1 MKDTVQIYTN
11 ISIIQKVIKSD
22 LKKYFNS
29 IKRQLPVQWFFLKD
43 EIYDDNDTF
52 AILNEVFCLK
62 TPYYKDNERDLIF
75 YGKIFIGL
83 TDDYISILK
92 IELHDLVARVDIETT
107 FSPDEKIRSIYHFA
121 KLFHDSILKSNKSY
135 DKFDYKFEFGGPS
148 DENYFKDDIR
158 DERSLKTYSKHDKKT
173 YFFAKGKQAKIE
185 GKSLIFFTPNNI
197 SMSLS
202 LTKKSFKN
210 AKRTFK
216 ALLNGRNEKTIKLEN
231 KDKSLLYEY
240 FEEITTSIIFAYIAV
255 EAFTNAAIP
264 EDFQYEKLN
273 DKKVKE
279 IWSKENIERWLTT
292 SQKVSE
298 ILPIILKTNDIK
310 KEDFWQQFKALE
322 KLRNDII
329 HQKTIEN
336 GTTLNSEMYVDLLN
350 SEVFQKIKSAIS
362 VIKFF
367 YDYDNAHPY
376 FPLGLGIARVQ
387 IKEVENI
394 YDDFGH
400 FEEIK

>member
-1 MKDTVQIYTN
+1 M
-11 ISIIQKVIKSD
+11 
-22 LKKYFNS
+22 
-29 IKRQLPVQWFFLKD
+29 KD
-43 EIYDDNDTF
+43 EIYDDTDTF
-52 AILNEVFCLK
+52 AILNETFCLK
-62 TPYYKDNERDLIF
+62 TPCYKDNGRNLIF
-75 YGKIFIGL
+75 YSKIFVGL
-83 TDDYISILK
+83 TDNYISILK
-92 IELHDLVARVDIETT
+92 IELHDLVARVNIETT
-107 FSPDEKIRSIYHFA
+107 FSPDEKIKAIFHFA
-121 KLFHDSILKSNKSY
+121 KLFHDSVLKSNKSY
-135 DKFDYKFEFGGPS
+135 GKFDYKFEFGGPL

-185 GKSLIFFTPNNI
+185 DKNLVFFAPNNI

-210 AKRTFK
+210 AKKTFK

-231 KDKSLLYEY
+231 KDKGLLYEY
-240 FEEITTSIIFAYIAV
+240 FEEITTCIIFAYIAV

-264 EDFQYEKLN
+264 EDFQQERFN
-273 DKKVKE
+273 DRKVKE
-279 IWSKENIERWLTT
+279 IWSKENIERWLST

-298 ILPIILKTNDIK
+298 VLPIILKTSDIK

-322 KLRNDII
+322 KLRNDIV

-336 GTTLNSEMYVDLLN
+336 GTSLSSEMYVDLL
-350 SEVFQKIKSAIS
+350 SPEVFQKIKSAIS

-376 FPLGLGIARVQ
+376 FPLGLGIAKVQ

>member
-1 MKDTVQIYTN
+1 MTDTNQIYTN
-11 ISIIQKVIKSD
+11 ISIIPKATKSD

-29 IKRQLPVQWFFLKD
+29 IKRQLPSQWFFLKD
-43 EIYDDNDTF
+43 EIYDDTDTF
-52 AILNEVFCLK
+52 TILNETFCLK
-62 TPYYKDNERDLIF
+62 TPYFKDTERDLIF

-83 TDDYISILK
+83 TDDYITILK
-92 IELHDLVARVDIETT
+92 IELHDLVASVNIETT
-107 FSPDEKIRSIYHFA
+107 FSPDEKIRSIFHFSR
-121 KLFHDSILKSNKSY
+121 LFHDSVLKSNKSY
-135 DKFDYKFEFGGPS
+135 DKFDYKFEFGGPT

-173 YFFAKGKQAKIE
+173 YFFAKGKEAKIE
-185 GKSLIFFTPNNI
+185 DKSIIFFTPNNI

-264 EDFQYEKLN
+264 EDFQYERFN

-279 IWSKENIERWLTT
+279 ILSKENIERWLTT
-292 SQKVSE
+292 SQKISD
-298 ILPIILKTNDIK
+298 ILPIILKTNEIK

-336 GTTLNSEMYVDLLN
+336 GTSLNSEIYVDLLN
-350 SEVFQKIKSAIS
+350 PEVFQKIKSAIS
-362 VIKFF
+362 VIKYF

-376 FPLGLGIARVQ
+376 FPLGLGIAKAQ

-400 FEEIK
+400 FEEI